1 MLLAPSI
8 LAADLADLAGALAV
22 CEAGGADLVHVDVM
36 DGHFVPNLS
45 FGIPVVQAL
54 HRRTRLPLDV
64 HLMVANPDRLID
76 DYLAAGA
83 ARVAV
88 HQEAVLHLDRLLGHI
103 RRQGAKAGVALN
115 PATPVELLVD
125 ILPSLDYV
133 LLMSVNPGFSG
144 QAFLPRSLDKA
155 RRLRELIDR
164 SGASGASVEIGIDGG
179 IDRDNIAR
187 AVAAGVDTCVVGSGI
202 FAAPDPVAR
211 MSELRERARP
221 ENL

>member
-1 MLLAPSI
+1 MRLAPSI
-8 LAADLADLAGALAV
+8 LASDLADLAGAVAL
-22 CEAGGADLVHVDVM
+22 CEAGGADLVHFDVM

-45 FGIPVVQAL
+45 FGIPVLQAL

-64 HLMVANPDRLID
+64 HLMVSNPDRLLD

-88 HQEAVLHLDRLLGHI
+88 HQEAAVHLDRLLAHI
-103 RRQGAKAGVALN
+103 RKQGAKAGVAVN
-115 PATPVELLVD
+115 PATPVEALVD
-125 ILPSLDYV
+125 VLPSLDFV

-144 QAFLPRSLDKA
+144 QAFLPRALDKA
-155 RRLRELIDR
+155 RRLRALIAE
-164 SGASGASVEIGIDGG
+164 SGAEVEIEMDGG

-211 MSELRERARP
+211 MSELRDRARP